1 MSDSTALDQMSR
13 ADLETHAATVGVDP
27 REHRKIDDLRAAI
40 LVAGE
45 PTTGATEAGVNSP
58 NQDSGVVQTLTLGN
72 DADTVDVQ
80 PEQRIGVYIVNGVEV
95 DPNGKPLD
103 SK

>member
-27 REHRKIDDLRAAI
+27 KEHRKVDDLRAAI
-40 LVAGE
+40 LAAGA
-45 PTTGATEAGVNSP
+45 PTTGATAGGVNSP
-58 NQDSGVVQTLTLGN
+58 NQDSGNVQTLNLGN
-72 DADTVDVQ
+72 EPDAVDAQ
-80 PEQRIGVYIVNGVEV
+80 PEQRIGVYVVDGVEV